1 MSNFWIKK
9 RMSKKNYEEIEE
21 LAMDVWA
28 ADGTLGDLFAVL
40 TDEQSEFLYNMK
52 ITDFMADDDE
62 LAFGFD
68 VKA

>member
-1 MSNFWIKK
+1 MN
-9 RMSKKNYEEIEE
+9 KKNYEEIEE

-40 TDEQSEFLYNMK
+40 TDEQAEFLYNMK

-68 VKA
+68 IKA